1 MLSCSCLTDWLRS
14 LTPLLS
20 QRPRTAAHARAAPG
34 LSLAPL
40 VGEGRPVKF
49 RPTLSCYAQAVSEQS
64 DANMAFAA
72 NQKELIALNNRQ
84 QASLQAQRRKT
95 FHDQQLNKI
104 AMPEGLD
111 ASAFAPSR
119 SKYGASGLAQSPAR
133 GGGGDGGGSEGSF
146 KQGSP
151 SSPKGLAKSPS
162 RAGLSSAQARRSTG
176 PPSSM
181 TAMQRPQPIL
191 VRPSTAGPRSPG
203 SRASLVSSPSPNK
216 GVSKS
221 PLRRYSTKPP
231 ALDFETSDQRGEEVE
246 AVAVEPGSPASVA
259 ARVAKAKAKARESA
273 AARDRDLVAEWQREE
288 AKTYEELLEEREA
301 KSAQGKA
308 KRGAPHRTAQHTRL
322 LTDSRLLPTCCR

>member
-40 VGEGRPVKF
+40 IGEGRPVKF

-72 NQKELIALNNRQ
+72 NQKELLALNNRQ

-119 SKYGASGLAQSPAR
+119 SKYGASGLQSPAR
-133 GGGGDGGGSEGSF
+133 E
-146 KQGSP
+146 
-151 SSPKGLAKSPS
+151 
-162 RAGLSSAQARRSTG
+162 
-176 PPSSM
+176 
-181 TAMQRPQPIL
+181 
-191 VRPSTAGPRSPG
+191 
-203 SRASLVSSPSPNK
+203 
-216 GVSKS
+216 
-221 PLRRYSTKPP
+221 PP
-231 ALDFETSDQRGEEVE
+231 ALLLGDLLRRGLEV
-246 AVAVEPGSPASVA
+246 
-259 ARVAKAKAKARESA
+259 
-273 AARDRDLVAEWQREE
+273 
-288 AKTYEELLEEREA
+288 
-301 KSAQGKA
+301 
-308 KRGAPHRTAQHTRL
+308 
-322 LTDSRLLPTCCR
+322 LPPILFGL